1 MRIPIITQYLS
12 VLSVHDET
20 GHILDMRDRYC
31 ATLIFPL
38 KGRIRFS
45 AGERVTLADGA
56 HPIYLS
62 RGACYRNECLE
73 EAHSIMFNF
82 QDDIAP
88 GTIESLPPAP
98 AGAVAEA
105 YWSIQKAQ
113 GDACALALILSCLY
127 RLLHQVLSNASRES
141 GDLLAPALEMMRCRF
156 CESGLTLDDLA
167 SAAHISKVYLGKC
180 FVARY
185 GQSPMRYLREI
196 RMRHAADYLRER
208 RPVGEV
214 ARLVGYADIFQF
226 SRAFKQHFGAPPSRF
241 CAD

>member
-20 GHILDMRDRYC
+20 GHILDMQDRYC

-45 AGERVTLADGA
+45 AGERVALADGV

-98 AGAVAEA
+98 A
-105 YWSIQKAQ
+105 
-113 GDACALALILSCLY
+113 
-127 RLLHQVLSNASRES
+127 
-141 GDLLAPALEMMRCRF
+141 
-156 CESGLTLDDLA
+156 
-167 SAAHISKVYLGKC
+167 
-180 FVARY
+180 
-185 GQSPMRYLREI
+185 
-196 RMRHAADYLRER
+196 
-208 RPVGEV
+208 
-214 ARLVGYADIFQF
+214 ARLPKRIGAYKKR
-226 SRAFKQHFGAPPSRF
+226 RATPAPLRSF
-241 CAD
+241 CPASTGCCTRC

>member
-20 GHILDMRDRYC
+20 GHILDMQDRDR

-38 KGRIRFS
+38 KGRIRVS

-105 YWSIQKAQ
+105 YLEHTKSA
-113 GDACALALILSCLY
+113 GR
-127 RLLHQVLSNASRES
+127 RL
-141 GDLLAPALEMMRCRF
+141 
-156 CESGLTLDDLA
+156 
-167 SAAHISKVYLGKC
+167 
-180 FVARY
+180 
-185 GQSPMRYLREI
+185 
-196 RMRHAADYLRER
+196 
-208 RPVGEV
+208 RP
-214 ARLVGYADIFQF
+214 
-226 SRAFKQHFGAPPSRF
+226 
-241 CAD
+241 CADFVLPLPAAAPGAEQRIARKRRSPRAGPGDDALPLLRKRPDAG